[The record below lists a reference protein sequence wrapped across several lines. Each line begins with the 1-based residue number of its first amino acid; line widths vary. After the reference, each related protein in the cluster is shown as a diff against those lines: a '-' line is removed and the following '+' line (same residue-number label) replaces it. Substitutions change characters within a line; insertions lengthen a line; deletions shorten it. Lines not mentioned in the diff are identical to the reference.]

1 MKNILYLLILTTFFA
16 VIIYDHKYSGVAYNP
31 LFHKEG
37 ETSGSI
43 NAMPCGL
50 GGAQIQS
57 MFGVHLGLV
66 LHSLRHGCGACAPS
80 NRPHHT
86 FGVAWVV

>member
-1 MKNILYLLILTTFFA
+1 MKNILYLLILTAFFA
-16 VIIYDHKYSGVAYNP
+16 VILYDHNYSGVAYNP

-50 GGAQIQS
+50 GGAQN
-57 MFGVHLGLV
+57 HK
-66 LHSLRHGCGACAPS
+66 H
-80 NRPHHT
+80 
-86 FGVAWVV
+86 

>member
-1 MKNILYLLILTTFFA
+1 MKNILYLIILSIFFV
-16 VIIYDHKYSGVAYNP
+16 VILYDHNYSGVAYNP

-50 GGAQIQS
+50 GGSQN
-57 MFGVHLGLV
+57 HK
-66 LHSLRHGCGACAPS
+66 H
-80 NRPHHT
+80 
-86 FGVAWVV
+86 

>member
-1 MKNILYLLILTTFFA
+1 MKNIIFLSLLTLIF
-16 VIIYDHKYSGVAYNP
+16 VIILYEHNYSGVAYNP

-50 GGAQIQS
+50 GGS
-57 MFGVHLGLV
+57 HN
-66 LHSLRHGCGACAPS
+66 HKH
-80 NRPHHT
+80 
-86 FGVAWVV
+86 